1 MTQNKEKI
9 SKLNQLLVL
18 NANAERAYLDALDA
32 TADEELQKF
41 FRARAFERNEF
52 CRYLGA
58 EIRIMGG
65 TPNFYDEEIDTKI
78 NWPNLK
84 KVLGANNPKSLFAE
98 INSLKSLCVSQYNKV
113 ISGAEFTKPITDLL
127 EKQKQ
132 SIGSSISLLRYKD
145 NWSSTPKFASNG

>member
-9 SKLNQLLVL
+9 NKLNQLLIL
-18 NANAERAYLDALDA
+18 NANAESAYLEALEA
-32 TADEELQKF
+32 TADIELQKF

-58 EIRIMGG
+58 EIRVMGG
-65 TPNFYDEEIDTKI
+65 KPNFYDEENYTKI

-84 KVLGANNPKSLFAE
+84 KVLSTKNPKLLFAE
-98 INSLKSLCVSQYNKV
+98 INSLKALCVSQYNKV
-113 ISGAEFTKPITDLL
+113 LSKVDFSKQTADLL
-127 EKQKQ
+127 EKQRQ

-145 NWSSTPKFASNG
+145 NWNDASKLTTN